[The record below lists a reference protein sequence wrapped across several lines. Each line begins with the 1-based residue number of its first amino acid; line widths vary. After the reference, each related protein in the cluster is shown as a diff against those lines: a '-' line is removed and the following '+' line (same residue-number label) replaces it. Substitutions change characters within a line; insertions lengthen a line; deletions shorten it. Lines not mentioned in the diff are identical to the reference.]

1 MTENEIDGICPNC
14 PAFGLHCP
22 HKVNGDPYHY
32 DCRMTVYTLEKENA
46 ELKMKL
52 LTLENKEQVV
62 TTTVSN

>member
-1 MTENEIDGICPNC
+1 MTDEEQKLNWYAILKSGS
-14 PAFGLHCP
+14 
-22 HKVNGDPYHY
+22 
-32 DCRMTVYTLEKENA
+32 MTAIHNIREYIKRLEKENA